1 EWSFFSRL
9 LYMMVFVQLVLLRY
23 VSIWLIAEGSC
34 VLLGLGCTG
43 FVHIQCKGLDQLP
56 DLKTNKDTETF
67 SRDGPVLKRRDSAV
81 EWSVADNRIKS
92 LADLYDPKQV
102 EVYEAQ
108 HTACAN
114 ISLARY
120 SFATNTD
127 DLVAGLN
134 INTNKWVL
142 EYVYK
147 RLRFLGNKNLSQ
159 LVTLLFLAIWHGTH
173 SGYYINFGVEL
184 LVVIVE
190 KDFLSRLKKSK
201 YNHFFYESIPGRVIS
216 SVCGKLHICFLLA
229 TPLVAFSLLQFHLWF
244 PVLKSVYFIGFWYMF
259 WPFIRSGV
267 KILLQSPAYKSHLQQ
282 HPSKISMINGN
293 LEVNLSSLKK
303 Q

>member
-1 EWSFFSRL
+1 
-9 LYMMVFVQLVLLRY
+9 MMVFVQLVLLRY

-114 ISLARY
+114 ISLTRY

-190 KDFLSRLKKSK
+190 KD
-201 YNHFFYESIPGRVIS
+201 
-216 SVCGKLHICFLLA
+216 
-229 TPLVAFSLLQFHLWF
+229 
-244 PVLKSVYFIGFWYMF
+244 VLKSVYFIGFWYMF

-293 LEVNLSSLKK
+293 LEVSLSSLKK